1 MARAAQGAGDAYVEV
16 LASAQDDLNNA
27 VISQDPEAIFMIGQ
41 TPLNGHVNDPIDG
54 LAVTIAACDLGY
66 DCSTGNEAI
75 FGACGASDN
84 CTAGLTYADVVTQG
98 IGADGYAKVYAR
110 AQQIED
116 AVARGDDAALQQFV
130 QMTRNR

>member
-1 MARAAQGAGDAYVEV
+1 MPLPPQSDHCHCPRLSVWKAQLKRSYEDRRSRPEIIVLSWRAHLLPSFLGVASPYIKWSTQALDSQGRHPAY
-16 LASAQDDLNNA
+16 
-27 VISQDPEAIFMIGQ
+27 
-41 TPLNGHVNDPIDG
+41 T
-54 LAVTIAACDLGY
+54 
-66 DCSTGNEAI
+66 
-75 FGACGASDN
+75 
-84 CTAGLTYADVVTQG
+84 DVVTQG